1 LRQVK
6 ISPVIQAQPIIFN
19 LLGDYV
25 YPFGDRVWTSGLLDA
40 LRVVEV
46 GERAARSALSRM
58 KQNGW
63 LRSHRDGRRSA
74 YTLTAKM
81 KTLLEEGTRRL
92 FGPRPRDWDGC
103 WNLVVYSL
111 PQELR
116 TVRRLLRTRLSW
128 LGYGM
133 LLPGTMVAAF
143 PRREEITALIREL
156 QVEPYVHFFSS
167 ASLETAG
174 GYEVISRCWDLQEL
188 DRRYTRFVDRY
199 RPSYKAFTS
208 RKGQGGD
215 IPHEES
221 FIHRLWITY
230 EYSSFPQEDPNL
242 PPELL
247 PPAWSGAQAAEL
259 LMGYR
264 ALLKEAAE
272 GYVRSIMQV
281 ETVS

>member
-1 LRQVK
+1 MQIYPTIR
-6 ISPVIQAQPIIFN
+6 AQPIIFN

-40 LRVVEV
+40 LQVVEV

-63 LRSHRDGRRSA
+63 LSSHRAGRRSA
-74 YTLTAKM
+74 YTLTAKT
-81 KTLLEEGTRRL
+81 KALLEEGTRRL
-92 FGPRPRDWDGC
+92 FGPRPQDWDGC
-103 WNLVVYSL
+103 WHLVVYSL
-111 PQELR
+111 PQEHRTLR
-116 TVRRLLRTRLSW
+116 RHLRTRLSW

-143 PRREEITALIREL
+143 PRREEVTALFREL

-167 ASLETAG
+167 STLETAG
-174 GYEVISRCWDLQEL
+174 GQEVVSRCWDLPEL

-199 RPSYKAFTS
+199 RGSHAAF
-208 RKGQGGD
+208 RRGKGQTGNL
-215 IPHEES
+215 PLEES
-221 FIHRLWITY
+221 FIHRLLITY
-230 EYSSFPQEDPNL
+230 EFSSFPREDPNL

-247 PPAWSGAQAAEL
+247 PAGWSGAQAAEL
-259 LMGYR
+259 LIDYR

-272 GYVRSIMQV
+272 SYARSTMQV
-281 ETVS
+281 ETVSWI